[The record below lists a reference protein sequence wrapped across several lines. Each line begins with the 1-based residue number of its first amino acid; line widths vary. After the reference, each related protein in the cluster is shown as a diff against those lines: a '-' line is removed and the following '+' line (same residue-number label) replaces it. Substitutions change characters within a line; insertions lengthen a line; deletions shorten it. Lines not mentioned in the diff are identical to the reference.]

1 MESQLNCIAEQE
13 PWKNLSTKYFGIHSY
28 LKEAISKS
36 IMFDIQP
43 DLLLE
48 DDKIDEVVKYLLNNH
63 RKDLLAAMKYVSS
76 LQHILLLMHLI
87 SHIPSY
93 RVFMINC
100 HGYYLK
106 KFLNMRQLLE

>member
-1 MESQLNCIAEQE
+1 MESQLNCITEQD
-13 PWKNLSTKYFGIHSY
+13 PWKNLSNKYFGIHSY

-76 LQHILLLMHLI
+76 LQHIFLLMLLI
-87 SHIPSY
+87 SHIPTGFS
-93 RVFMINC
+93 
-100 HGYYLK
+100 
-106 KFLNMRQLLE
+106 